1 MIEVPKD
8 GTYVITAT
16 GGAGGNGHSYY
27 TGANAGTVP
36 VSEANLF
43 YYLHHLLDN
52 CIRTCTYTC
61 KPASFFRRLI
71 SRARKEIMS
80 HVQE

>member
-43 YYLHHLLDN
+43 TSIICLTIEY
-52 CIRTCTYTC
+52 
-61 KPASFFRRLI
+61 ASAHT
-71 SRARKEIMS
+71 RAS
-80 HVQE
+80 QPPSLGV